1 MSQPAASARPRLP
14 GRPATATP
22 RARHS
27 LPPPR
32 QRKNRPAQLPRQLT
46 RSPAGWLQ
54 AAIRLTAL
62 RLCKVGAPADGTCAK
77 AAAGR
82 QSGHGA
88 PSLLAHVEAAPIVRC
103 ASRQGVWR
111 PAACRARKFKPGRVA
126 CSVACEQQL
135 PDMCRSLSLLCR
147 TGERGGAWERTPRA
161 VTTRRPRAVRGLD
174 ELRTSQRKMQ
184 SGRRAVR
191 LRTKPATAA

>member
-1 MSQPAASARPRLP
+1 MVCKRNAQLSCEEQTSNMSQPAASARPRLP

-88 PSLLAHVEAAPIVRC
+88 PSLLAHVEAASIVRC

-111 PAACRARKFKPGRVA
+111 PAACRARKFKPAV
-126 CSVACEQQL
+126 L
-135 PDMCRSLSLLCR
+135 
-147 TGERGGAWERTPRA
+147 RA
-161 VTTRRPRAVRGLD
+161 VLRASSSCPTCVAH
-174 ELRTSQRKMQ
+174 SVCCVAQA
-184 SGRRAVR
+184 SG
-191 LRTKPATAA
+191 AAPGKEPHEP